1 MGTPSN
7 ILVVDDDA
15 VTRDLLQEVLQEEGY
30 KVVTSGSGEEALEIG
45 KQELFDVIISD
56 MRLGSNL
63 SGLDVLRAYKS
74 IQPESEVILITAF
87 GSMETAI
94 EAVKAGAFDY
104 LSKPFKIEEVLL
116 QVTRALNNRSLI
128 RENRSLRQ
136 QIESQVQLA
145 SLVGRSPAMLEV
157 YKKIAMVSDSRSTVL
172 IYGESGTGKEL
183 VAKAIHHNGPRTQ
196 RHFFAVNCGALPET
210 LLETELFG
218 HVRGSFTGAVE
229 NKRGILEEASGG
241 TVFLDEVSEMS
252 PALQVKLLRA
262 VENKRGILEEASGGT
277 VFLDEVSEMSPA
289 LQVKLLRAIED
300 QEVRRV
306 GSNQVIKVDLRI
318 IAAGNRRLADLVEQG
333 KFREDLYYRLRVI
346 EIDVPPL
353 RERAED
359 IPLLVEH
366 FMKEFGRARGRAFTI
381 SSHALSCLV
390 SYQWP
395 GNVRE
400 LENALEAAV
409 ALNRSGILT
418 PEDFPPKVR
427 AESEN
432 DGRLEEIFVPLP
444 TLDELEAK
452 YLAHVIGITREN
464 RAMAARILG
473 VDRKTLYR
481 MEARSRR
488 RRRKEEVRI
497 KKSEARSE
505 NLEARN

>member
-1 MGTPSN
+1 MENRVSSN

-15 VTRDLLQEVLQEEGY
+15 VTRDLLQEVLQEEGH

-196 RHFFAVNCGALPET
+196 RLFFAVNCGALPEA

-218 HVRGSFTGAVE
+218 HVRGSFTG
-229 NKRGILEEASGG
+229 
-241 TVFLDEVSEMS
+241 
-252 PALQVKLLRA
+252 A

-390 SYQWP
+390 SYKWP

-427 AESEN
+427 AESEK

-444 TLDELEAK
+444 TLEELEAK

-473 VDRKTLYR
+473 VNRKTLYR

>member
-172 IYGESGTGKEL
+172 IYGESGMGKEL

-218 HVRGSFTGAVE
+218 HVRGSFTG
-229 NKRGILEEASGG
+229 
-241 TVFLDEVSEMS
+241 
-252 PALQVKLLRA
+252 A